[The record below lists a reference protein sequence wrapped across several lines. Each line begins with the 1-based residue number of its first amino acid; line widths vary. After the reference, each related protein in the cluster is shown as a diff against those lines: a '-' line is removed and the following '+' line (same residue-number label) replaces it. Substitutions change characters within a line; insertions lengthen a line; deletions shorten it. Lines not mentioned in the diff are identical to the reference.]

1 MTKLAISNDW
11 MSKLFKLIGNRSDQ
25 IFCINFLVQQVA
37 HSAHKKIDVV
47 ASQLL
52 FVTNWCQSQLAGYWV
67 SLSDFRSATNLLKN
81 HWVSNK
87 SHIWDC
93 LFLSIMR
100 NMDQSLS
107 AELEISNLAKFWIVW
122 SKGMWICHFESEA
135 SFTGKWKFDARLDIA
150 CEAEH
155 PLVDRPTQLICI
167 SDIYLLSWWQWP
179 LCISAVV
186 NRQIQWQAEHPL
198 PSHKP
203 SHKFTLINVSKTQTS
218 CS

>member
-1 MTKLAISNDW
+1 

-107 AELEISNLAKFWIVW
+107 AELEISNLAKFGIVW
-122 SKGMWICHFESEA
+122 SRGMWNCHFEGEA

-167 SDIYLLSWWQWP
+167 SDMTTDKYK
-179 LCISAVV
+179 
-186 NRQIQWQAEHPL
+186 RQGLH
-198 PSHKP
+198 
-203 SHKFTLINVSKTQTS
+203 VSGSFKRPKQ
-218 CS
+218 

>member
-1 MTKLAISNDW
+1 MW
-11 MSKLFKLIGNRSDQ
+11 KLFKLIGNRSDQ
-25 IFCINFLVQQVA
+25 IFCINSLVQQVA

-87 SHIWDC
+87 SHIRDC
-93 LFLSIMR
+93 LFLSTMR

-107 AELEISNLAKFWIVW
+107 AELNIFNLAKRGIVW
-122 SKGMWICHFESEA
+122 LSGMWICHFEGEA
-135 SFTGKWKFDARLDIA
+135 SFQGKWKFDARRDIA

-155 PLVDRPTQLICI
+155 PFNWFLTFICWVGGGDPFA
-167 SDIYLLSWWQWP
+167 SVQW
-179 LCISAVV
+179 STGKY
-186 NRQIQWQAEHPL
+186 NRHYCEAEHPL